1 MEYST
6 ISMLNCFVDIL
17 ANVGLPE
24 AWLEWDSND
33 VTQIKDKSVKC
44 EANLTEKLSRTRS
57 KTVRWIESEA
67 MGRIKAETKSLIESE
82 TKSWIKSEPVSR
94 IKSGTSELDQVKNEE
109 SDQFGT
115 VDPFYNPSAC
125 SDWNFNLALLLLYTW
140 IKWWQPC
147 QIDFL

>member
-1 MEYST
+1 MDYFEYT
-6 ISMLNCFVDIL
+6 L

-82 TKSWIKSEPVSR
+82 TNSWIKSEPVSR

-109 SDQFGT
+109 SDQFVT

-125 SDWNFNLALLLLYTW
+125 SDWNFNLALLLLSPWMKWLYT
-140 IKWWQPC
+140 C
-147 QIDFL
+147 QSALM